1 MYSTVYGKYII
12 MYINLKVK
20 HSQSMSKPPL
30 KPWAGIRPDGTIIC
44 AHCNCMAGAGEA
56 CSHIAAMLYVV
67 MAGVRMREET
77 SCTSTLCRWLEPAT
91 TKQV

>member
-1 MYSTVYGKYII
+1 
-12 MYINLKVK
+12 MYINFLKVK
-20 HSQSMSKPPL
+20 HSQSMSRPPL
-30 KPWAGIRPDGTIIC
+30 KPWAGIRPDDIIIC

-56 CSHIAAMLYVV
+56 CSHIAAMLYAI